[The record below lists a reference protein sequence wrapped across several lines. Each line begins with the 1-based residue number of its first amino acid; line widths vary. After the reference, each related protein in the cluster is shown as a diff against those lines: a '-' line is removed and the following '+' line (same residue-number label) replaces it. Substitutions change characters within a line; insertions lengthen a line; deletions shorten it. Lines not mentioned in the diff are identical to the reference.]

1 VYIFNKQNKRFRSSK
16 EIECFIKANQNL
28 GLKKDQFSFSITHD
42 RNGPKAIYHEP
53 KSFKAEE
60 QKDVK
65 KQKLKQFGP
74 QTSWE
79 AMLSSCFSDSD
90 SEDSDDDVTTS
101 TTIGLFNI

>member
-1 VYIFNKQNKRFRSSK
+1 
-16 EIECFIKANQNL
+16 L

-53 KSFKAEE
+53 LKFCLGQKSFKAEE

-79 AMLSSCFSDSD
+79 ATLSSCFSDSD